1 MNSYE
6 ANSIRSSVKSFLEKM
21 KACDASIPEELAEDA
36 LEMAEE
42 VKDAT
47 SCINDEEEDILEVTK
62 DEEEVEKE
70 DLEKKIEDSMVRVL
84 RRLGITS
91 SSDTSMKSLDE
102 AEKELEE
109 DKACDEDEDESNTLD
124 EDGEEEVTVNAEK
137 INEKDDMLRFI
148 RKMKPIIA
156 SVSDAKTRKMLSDQ
170 VAKMAR
176 RSVTSDTKYAD
187 ILKASVSAA
196 KDNAT
201 VKTTADSDYEFGM
214 KVAAHFNPHYKKE
227 D

>member
-1 MNSYE
+1 MNRYE
-6 ANSIRSSVKSFLEKM
+6 ADSIRSSVKSFLEKM
-21 KACDASIPEELAEDA
+21 KACDAAIPEELAEDA

-47 SCINDEEEDILEVTK
+47 SCISDEEADILEVTK

-91 SSDTSMKSLDE
+91 DTSMKSLDE
-102 AEKELEE
+102 AEKELKE
-109 DKACDEDEDESNTLD
+109 DKACDEDEDESKTLD
-124 EDGEEEVTVNAEK
+124 EDGEEEVTVDPKK
-137 INEKDDMLRFI
+137 IDGKDDMLKFI
-148 RKMKPIIA
+148 RTMKPIIA

-214 KVAAHFNPHYKKE
+214 KVAAQFNPHYKKE